1 MPHINNNNNDHKDDS
16 MNIVDETRKRHNPY
30 VDSNISVMDVER
42 TNEGFDRKEK
52 KFKAGSNE
60 GALEEFRQ
68 LFFQCLPFMPLS
80 NITAVCATAS
90 VPVFVKNEASQFIFA
105 NDKFFLFLSEI
116 GSTSPPT
123 NTHELQILFN
133 ALFVEDSIVQK
144 YEERIIPTHP
154 GIHSN
159 HKFIQQ
165 RCTLP
170 DQQVVIIGLVD
181 IVAD

>member
-1 MPHINNNNNDHKDDS
+1 MPHVNNNNNDHKDDS

-30 VDSNISVMDVER
+30 VDSSIVMDVER

-116 GSTSPPT
+116 GSTSPVFT
-123 NTHELQILFN
+123 FTFYLCLF
-133 ALFVEDSIVQK
+133 F
-144 YEERIIPTHP
+144 
-154 GIHSN
+154 
-159 HKFIQQ
+159 
-165 RCTLP
+165 
-170 DQQVVIIGLVD
+170 
-181 IVAD
+181 